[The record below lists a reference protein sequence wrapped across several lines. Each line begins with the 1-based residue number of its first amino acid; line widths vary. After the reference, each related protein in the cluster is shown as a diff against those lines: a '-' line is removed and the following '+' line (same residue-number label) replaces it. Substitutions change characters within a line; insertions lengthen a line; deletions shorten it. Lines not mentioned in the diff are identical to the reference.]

1 MGCSEKHVTFAIT
14 WVVYASSYLLRKPLG
29 VIKSDLQTNYNLTN
43 SQLGWLDTSFHLPYA
58 LFQITLGNLGDKY
71 GATRVITTSMIVNSA
86 SMLSFGF
93 WRSPLIF
100 GILLFL
106 NGASQAL
113 LWPNCTKSLSDS
125 YGCAKVATIFGIW
138 GTCIFVGGIAG
149 TALAVQLQKI
159 YSPDLKMV
167 FVVPSLI
174 VLLVGIIV
182 RMFLKTPQKVD
193 SDADTLDSQQE
204 DTKVGFFTVWRF
216 QYVPEL
222 SFTMFGMKLVR
233 YFLNMWLPMY
243 LHQQLDYHQ
252 DMAGY
257 MSTAFEIG
265 AVMGSA
271 CMGFI
276 IDSILCGKTRWGV
289 CLALFVSACSLVAF
303 QLTSTWGPIPNF
315 IFLATAGA
323 FSSGPDS
330 LVAGALASEVGEKE
344 NARSAVS
351 GVVNGFGS
359 LGTIVEGPIIAFV
372 VTRFGWKGSFYTI
385 IVLTMV
391 SVFAMGKAAVTHDRE
406 SKHHEYANENCEKN
420 EMQCTDLQHY
430 HQTKIITLKDHFL
443 T

>member
-71 GATRVITTSMIVNSA
+71 GATRVITASMIVMSA
-86 SMLSFGF
+86 SMFSFGF
-93 WRSPLIF
+93 WQSPLVF
-100 GILLFL
+100 AILLFL

-125 YGCAKVATIFGIW
+125 YGGAKVATIFGIW
-138 GTCIFVGGIAG
+138 GTCMFVGGIAG
-149 TALAVQLQKI
+149 TGLAVQLQKM

-167 FVVPSLI
+167 FAVPSVI
-174 VLLVGIIV
+174 VLLVAIMVG
-182 RMFLKTPQKVD
+182 MFLEKPQKVD
-193 SDADTLDSQQE
+193 TDDDT
-204 DTKVGFFTVWRF
+204 TKKSPQKEEMKDLGFFTVWRF

-233 YFLNMWLPMY
+233 YFLYMWLPMY
-243 LHQQLDYHQ
+243 LHQQLDYPQ

-265 AVMGSA
+265 AVLGSA

-276 IDSILCGKTRWGV
+276 IDSMLGGKTRWGV
-289 CLALFVSACSLVAF
+289 CFALFGSACSLVAF

-330 LVAGALASEVGEKE
+330 LVSGALASEVGEKE

-351 GVVNGFGS
+351 GVINGFGG
-359 LGTIVEGPIIAFV
+359 LGTIAEGPIIAFV
-372 VTRFGWKGSFYTI
+372 VTRFGWEGSFYAM
-385 IVLTMV
+385 IVLTLV
-391 SVFAMGKAAVTHDRE
+391 SVFAIGKAAVTHDATI
-406 SKHHEYANENCEKN
+406 SNQDDGLNV
-420 EMQCTDLQHY
+420 
-430 HQTKIITLKDHFL
+430 
-443 T
+443 